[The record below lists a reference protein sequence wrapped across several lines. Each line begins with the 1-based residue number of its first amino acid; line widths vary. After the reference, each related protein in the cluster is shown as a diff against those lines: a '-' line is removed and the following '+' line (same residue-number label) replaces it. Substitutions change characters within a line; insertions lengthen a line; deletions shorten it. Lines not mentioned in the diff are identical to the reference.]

1 MIRGFKN
8 SARKSRNNFT
18 TDRTDNTD
26 GWMRPELGLNQ
37 SSALDSNGR
46 TIWIMD
52 AHRDGGKRFVVH
64 ADEMLTAFFELD
76 ALRIR

>member
-1 MIRGFKN
+1 
-8 SARKSRNNFT
+8 
-18 TDRTDNTD
+18 
-26 GWMRPELGLNQ
+26 MRPELGLNQ